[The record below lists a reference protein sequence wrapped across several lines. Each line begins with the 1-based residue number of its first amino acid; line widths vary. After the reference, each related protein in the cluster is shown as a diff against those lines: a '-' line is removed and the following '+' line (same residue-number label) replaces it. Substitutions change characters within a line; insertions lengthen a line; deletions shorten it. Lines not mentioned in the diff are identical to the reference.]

1 MAANISPVMGHYI
14 DVKVGGDTYEVFF
27 LENGEG
33 IPLLC
38 QHTAGAHNHQYRNL
52 LRDPEVTKNFRVIVY
67 DLPYHGKSDPP
78 HGKEWWKEQYD
89 LTSGFFQEFVLNL
102 ADALDL
108 DRPVFMGSSMGGVL
122 CLYLARNHPE
132 KFRALIALEAAD
144 FTPGFYLDWWARPE
158 INDGELASS
167 VVEGLMAPQ
176 TPELDRRLTMWYYSQ
191 AAPGVL
197 KGDLYFYPMEHDM
210 REKVSEID
218 TSMVPLYLLTGEYD
232 YLSTPEQSQATAEKI
247 SGARFEAMR
256 EIGHFPMSEDHET
269 FMGYVGPILQEIRSG
284 DKVAGTA

>member
-1 MAANISPVMGHYI
+1 MQNDVSPVTGHYV
-14 DVKVGGDTYEVFF
+14 DVEVGGDAYEVFF

-52 LRDPEVTKNFRVIVY
+52 LRDPEVTKNFRIIAY

-89 LTSGFFQEFVLNL
+89 LTSGFFQEFVLNFSE
-102 ADALDL
+102 ALGL
-108 DRPVFMGSSMGGVL
+108 ERPVFMGSSMGGVL

-132 KFRALIALEAAD
+132 RFRALIALEAAD
-144 FTPGFYLDWWARPE
+144 YRPGFYLDWWAHSHV
-158 INDGELASS
+158 NDGELASS

-197 KGDLYFYPMEHDM
+197 KGDLYFYSVEHNM
-210 REKVSEID
+210 RETVGEID
-218 TSMVPLYLLTGEYD
+218 TSKVPLYMLTGEYD
-232 YLSTPEQSQATAEKI
+232 YLSTPAQTEATAQKI
-247 SGARFEAMR
+247 PDVQAQTMR
-256 EIGHFPMSEDHET
+256 EIGHFPMSESHET
-269 FMGYVGPILQEIRSG
+269 FMGYIRPILEEVRSEK
-284 DKVAGTA
+284 KVSETA

>member
-1 MAANISPVMGHYI
+1 MGANVSPVTGHYV
-14 DVKVGGDTYEVFF
+14 DVEVAEESYEVFF
-27 LENGEG
+27 LENGKG

-52 LRDPEVTKNFRVIVY
+52 LRDPEVTKNFRVIAY

-89 LTSGFFQEFVLNL
+89 LKSDFFQEFVLNL
-102 ADALDL
+102 SEALDL

-122 CLYLARNHPE
+122 CLYLARHHPE

-144 FTPGFYLDWWARPE
+144 FTPGFYLDWWAHPE

-176 TPELDRRLTMWYYSQ
+176 TSELDRRLTMWYYSQ

-197 KGDLYFYPMEHDM
+197 KGDLYFYSMEHDM
-210 REKVSEID
+210 RETVSEID
-218 TSMVPLYLLTGEYD
+218 TQKAPLYMLTGEYD
-232 YLSTPEQSQATAEKI
+232 YLSTPAQTQATADKI
-247 SGARFEAMR
+247 PGAKAQTMR
-256 EIGHFPMSEDHET
+256 EIGHFPMSENHET
-269 FMGYVGPILQEIRSG
+269 FMSYVNPVLEEIRAG
-284 DKVAGTA
+284 ARVAGPA